1 MRCGKVRICWSS
13 LFNSHVFLRGEPM
26 QAGDL
31 VQPISSDPHRLPRL
45 SHSDHSLGRCLQT
58 SLLGW
63 SLLSAYIF
71 IWKHNCHI
79 HTQVTVIWHFWKHNE
94 EEKTIF
100 FISGPCR
107 KPYVVLPPHKLSC
120 SSSLIMAVSS
130 SFFFFP
136 SFCWVVG
143 VDCLTRPASQSRS
156 ALYHFDF
163 VVLFFNQCLYKQV
176 FNTQ

>member
-13 LFNSHVFLRGEPM
+13 LFNSHIFLGGEPM

-31 VQPISSDPHRLPRL
+31 VQPISSDPHQLPRL

-130 SFFFFP
+130 SFFF
-136 SFCWVVG
+136 SFFLLSCRSRLPYQACFSVQVCTLSFWLCG
-143 VDCLTRPASQSRS
+143 VILQS
-156 ALYHFDF
+156 
-163 VVLFFNQCLYKQV
+163 VPI
-176 FNTQ
+176 